1 MINCTRVQYIVGTI
15 CELLV
20 LYCAVLEQET
30 GYTRTYECTSYDIFE
45 AEAGRLEGVHVF
57 TTC

>member
-1 MINCTRVQYIVGTI
+1 VNCRYCT
-15 CELLV
+15 V
-20 LYCAVLEQET
+20 LCSNRRQD
-30 GYTRTYECTSYDIFE
+30 TRTYECTSYDIFE